1 MLAGNRLT
9 RLPASLEGHRSLE
22 LLRLSANRFEAL
34 PAFVAALPRLA
45 WLAFGANPAEGA
57 RTPALATPAV
67 PRAALALGAVL
78 GEGASGRVH
87 AARWDGRDVAFKL
100 FRGAVTSDGLPA
112 HEMAAALAVG
122 AHPQL
127 LGALAE
133 VDAGADGNPGLLLP
147 LIPPGWRLLAG
158 PPSLET
164 CTRDVYDPALR
175 LAGSAATRIA
185 RDMAEAGAHLAA
197 SGVLHGDLYAH
208 NIHWDGGPGAAVLG
222 DFGAASVR
230 RADDRLEA
238 LDVLAWGI
246 LARELLER
254 AGKCEATAMLGPL
267 ADAACAPDPA
277 ARPRFAELLECWE
290 ATGR

>member
-1 MLAGNRLT
+1 MLAGNRLA

-34 PAFVAALPRLA
+34 PAFLAALPRLA
-45 WLAFGANPAEGA
+45 WLGFGGNPAEGA
-57 RTPALATPAV
+57 RTRAQAGPVV
-67 PRAALALGAVL
+67 PRAALALGAAL

-87 AARWDGRDVAFKL
+87 AARWDGRDVAFKE
-100 FRGAVTSDGLPA
+100 FKSAVTSDGLPA

-127 LGALAE
+127 LGALAAVE
-133 VDAGADGNPGLLLP
+133 AGAEGRPGLLLP
-147 LIPPGWRLLAG
+147 LIPPGWRTLAG
-158 PPSLET
+158 PPSLVS

-175 LAGSAATRIA
+175 LAGSVATRIA
-185 RDMAEAGAHLAA
+185 GDIATAGAHLAA

-222 DFGAASVR
+222 DFGAASLGR
-230 RADDRLEA
+230 TGDRLET

-254 AGKCEATAMLGPL
+254 ADPCEATVTLGHL

-277 ARPRFAELLECWE
+277 ARPRFAELLG
-290 ATGR
+290 AGMQRR